1 MGIVMTFLFLLS
13 SSEVGRKKATGTS
26 LTCGGLGIFVLS
38 ESFDY
43 DFL

>member
-26 LTCGGLGIFVLS
+26 LTCGLGIFVLS